1 MILLTKKIKKE
12 LLKTY
17 GTDNIYLIKKKLF
30 NEKRELKI
38 QIENN
43 ERELRKNTLKEARLH
58 SKYSSLNKSISNI
71 QQYADQVIKEELN
84 KREYIEPSD
93 KTDNNSQGRG
103 RSRSLIR

>member
-1 MILLTKKIKKE
+1 MYQHVYPKKE
-12 LLKTY
+12 KQVE
-17 GTDNIYLIKKKLF
+17 KKQ
-30 NEKRELKI
+30 LKI

-84 KREYIEPSD
+84 KREYIELSD
-93 KTDNNSQGRG
+93 KTNNNSQYCG
-103 RSRSLIR
+103 RSRNLIR